1 MGSLE
6 TADENTDQPIYVTH
20 SQIDEWESGTFE
32 AGLDNVIKVI
42 LVRLL

>member
-6 TADENTDQPIYVTH
+6 MADENTDQPIYVTL

-32 AGLDNVIKVI
+32 VGLDNVIKMI
-42 LVRLL
+42 LVRQL